1 VRGIVASPE
10 GDLVAEYS
18 LTVSPS
24 DRCVLCGERPAA
36 EAYRLGTLTVS
47 LPTCAPCEEHALDLV
62 AALWAFDSVLFE
74 RSKSGGSAE
83 WFLALERSLKATVAT
98 TI

>member
-1 VRGIVASPE
+1 M
-10 GDLVAEYS
+10 AEYS

-47 LPTCAPCEEHALDLV
+47 LPACPACEEHALDLV

>member
-1 VRGIVASPE
+1 
-10 GDLVAEYS
+10 
-18 LTVSPS
+18 
-24 DRCVLCGERPAA
+24 
-36 EAYRLGTLTVS
+36 
-47 LPTCAPCEEHALDLV
+47 V